1 MLSQFHNPV
10 NIQIGPVSDY
20 LMSLGGKKTLLVTT
34 DGAVR
39 RGLFEKLGVRNLPE
53 NFCLWSDVTPNPT
66 IKQIEAARRSFND
79 EKIERVLAIGGGSV
93 LDTGKALAVLLANPT
108 NVSLEAILKNSSG
121 GYSGKTLPL
130 IAVPTTA
137 GTGSEVTPFAT
148 IWDDIAKQKKSL
160 FGVPVFPQQAVI
172 DSSLLPTD
180 GDEALIYPALDSVS
194 HALESLWNRNRNQFS
209 EIYAAR
215 SLEIA
220 NQILPCL
227 KDGQV
232 DDVVKEQLHTA
243 AVMSG
248 VAISVTR
255 TAIAHSIS
263 YPLTSHFGAPHGLAC
278 SFTLPRLIDHHLDN
292 APEEEYRSLFLKTKK
307 RLQAYD
313 LDGRL
318 KKYTRNE
325 NILIYA
331 DEMLDSSRAT
341 NFVHANVC
349 IEDLIG

>member
-1 MLSQFHNPV
+1 MLA
-10 NIQIGPVSDY
+10 QI
-20 LMSLGGKKTLLVTT
+20 
-34 DGAVR
+34 A
-39 RGLFEKLGVRNLPE
+39 
-53 NFCLWSDVTPNPT
+53 
-66 IKQIEAARRSFND
+66 
-79 EKIERVLAIGGGSV
+79 
-93 LDTGKALAVLLANPT
+93 KALMPPPLLLANPT
-108 NVSLEAILKNSSG
+108 NVSSEAILKNSSG
-121 GYSGKTLPL
+121 GYSGETRSL

-180 GDEALIYPALDSVS
+180 GNEALIYPALDSVS

-220 NQILPCL
+220 NQILPRL

-248 VAISVTR
+248 VSISVTR

-263 YPLTSHFGAPHGLAC
+263 YPLTSHFRVPHGLAC
-278 SFTLPRLIDHHLDN
+278 SFTLPRLIDLHLVN
-292 APEEEYRSLFLKTKK
+292 APNEEYGNLLLKTKK
-307 RLQAYD
+307 CLEPLD
-313 LDGRL
+313 LNARL
-318 KKYTRNE
+318 KYYTGNA

-331 DEMLDSSRAT
+331 DEMLDPSRAT
-341 NFVHANVC
+341 NFIHANVS